1 MSLPTL
7 YKARNIPTKQPVCA
21 ICVERTRGK
30 TQRVRYGYGVEV
42 WLCAGHASPEFQRQR
57 AGRDLVLTLT
67 EIWRSAGSLTAARHR
82 AMDAHLEA
90 LKGTR
95 GRRRPGSY
103 AWPEVRRRA
112 EELFAAGHAP
122 ADVARRILAARF
134 ENADPPSTRTIARWY
149 AERRWVTRAA
159 AAPSRDA
166 GAAAAHSSAIGLPT
180 TSTSSSSSGSSR

>member
-21 ICVERTRGK
+21 ICVERTRGS

-95 GRRRPGSY
+95 GRPRPGSY

-112 EELFAAGHAP
+112 EDLFAAGHAP
-122 ADVARRILAARF
+122 EDVARRILAARF

-149 AERRWVTRAA
+149 AERRWVTRA
-159 AAPSRDA
+159 
-166 GAAAAHSSAIGLPT
+166 GAARPAHSPAIGLPT